1 MALVSEGFYVYVT
14 LVDNGANTSTLSYAL
29 VTTDEAQA
37 LTDASAIVS
46 NLAAVTNAA
55 IKGYTVSRRFIENAL
70 ALPGAGVQVE
80 DRASVVVQLASSPL
94 KSSTIVIPAPE
105 IDLFLSTDGD
115 GANIIDVGPGNTD
128 LRAYVA
134 MFNDGGAG
142 ICTLSDGETVDASAS
157 NTGIKRGV
165 RTHRGSSRG

>member
-1 MALVSEGFYVYVT
+1 MALVSDGFYVYVS
-14 LVDNGANTSTLSYAL
+14 LVDSGANTSTLSYQLVAADAAAAAL
-29 VTTDEAQA
+29 AAGTI
-37 LTDASAIVS
+37 LTNV
-46 NLAAVTNAA
+46 AAVTNAA
-55 IKGYTVSRRFIENAL
+55 IKGYTIVERYIENAL
-70 ALPGAGVQVE
+70 ALPGAGVHVE

-105 IDLFLSTDGD
+105 IDLFLTTQGD
-115 GANIIDVGPGNTD
+115 GSNIIDVSANNTD

-142 ICTLSDGETVDASAS
+142 IATISDGEQVDASAS
-157 NTGIKRGV
+157 NTGIKRGT